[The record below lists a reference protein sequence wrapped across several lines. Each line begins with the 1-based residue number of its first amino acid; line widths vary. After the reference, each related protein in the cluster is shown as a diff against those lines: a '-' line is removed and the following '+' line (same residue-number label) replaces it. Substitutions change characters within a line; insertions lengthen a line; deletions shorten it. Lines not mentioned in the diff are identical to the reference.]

1 MVSKL
6 NIFQSLLKM
15 HHKLELSMATLVLRY
30 SFQRQ
35 ENKPDPLEEKGLL
48 SNFKC
53 GHGDHI

>member
-1 MVSKL
+1 
-6 NIFQSLLKM
+6 
-15 HHKLELSMATLVLRY
+15 MATLVLRY